1 MAGPGQKAPTKAS
14 IEVDE
19 EEVPY
24 YQKRAIQMV
33 GKHNLLHEL
42 VEYSDVVLPVEE
54 KTKDTSGGIMV
65 GDSKS
70 TSDGI
75 DSLLRTAIREH
86 KSCHEYLLEYPEF
99 SDDFNTGSKL
109 DDTLDQISKTAFVLI
124 QARMRRLKNDQSD
137 NKDQC
142 RSAGNVLAKMLMVGN
157 G

>member
-1 MAGPGQKAPTKAS
+1 MAGSQEVPTAS
-14 IEVDE
+14 VEVDD
-19 EEVPY
+19 EVPY
-24 YQKRAIQMV
+24 YQKRAIQTI
-33 GKHNLLHEL
+33 GKHNMLHEL
-42 VEYSDVVLPVEE
+42 VDYSDITLPIKEE
-54 KTKDTSGGIMV
+54 TKSTSGALV
-65 GDSKS
+65 GEPA

-75 DSLLRTAIREH
+75 DSMLRTIIREH

-109 DDTLDQISKTAFVLI
+109 DDTLDQITKTAFVMI

>member
-1 MAGPGQKAPTKAS
+1 MSESKEAPTQAV
-14 IEVDE
+14 EADD
-19 EEVPY
+19 EVPY

-42 VEYSDVVLPVEE
+42 VDYNEIVLPVKEE
-54 KTKDTSGGIMV
+54 TKSTSGALV
-65 GDSKS
+65 GEPA

-75 DSLLRTAIREH
+75 DSMLRTVIREH